1 MLEACGVV
9 YSPYTILATFKY
21 SMHLT
26 LNSVMLILME
36 ENWNTLLVA
45 KNNSYTSNKLYS
57 LLAQSQN
64 QTQVTLVKW
73 PALSL
78 LSHSY

>member
-9 YSPYTILATFKY
+9 YSPYTLLATFEY

-45 KNNSYTSNKLYS
+45 KERTTVTHQTNSIHFLPK
-57 LLAQSQN
+57 A
-64 QTQVTLVKW
+64 KIK
-73 PALSL
+73 PR
-78 LSHSY
+78 SHW